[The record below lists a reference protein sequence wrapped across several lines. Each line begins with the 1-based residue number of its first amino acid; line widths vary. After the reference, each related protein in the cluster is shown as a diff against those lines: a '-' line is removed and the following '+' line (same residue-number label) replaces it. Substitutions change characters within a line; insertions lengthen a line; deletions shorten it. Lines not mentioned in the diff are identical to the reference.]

1 MPRPVDETWWFDHG
15 AGDCGGDGRCS
26 HPLPGPGRGDG
37 RRRSAHRG
45 ADAQRGGEGHELLAG
60 YERVV
65 DRWIAALQGIRGIDA
80 ERAFP
85 SEACQPHSR
94 VKLRLDPAH
103 GVTARRLEEAL
114 WSGDPRIAVLVLN
127 EHTTAMNPHTVE
139 PDEEKLV
146 TDGLV
151 RVLADLGVG

>member
-1 MPRPVDETWWFDHG
+1 
-15 AGDCGGDGRCS
+15 
-26 HPLPGPGRGDG
+26 
-37 RRRSAHRG
+37 
-45 ADAQRGGEGHELLAG
+45 
-60 YERVV
+60 
-65 DRWIAALQGIRGIDA
+65 
-80 ERAFP
+80 
-85 SEACQPHSR
+85 
-94 VKLRLDPAH
+94 
-103 GVTARRLEEAL
+103 L